1 MIYCKVENG
10 GRIPVKSYEG
20 SVGYDIFSN
29 EVITIPKGKRSLV
42 STGFSINMKDSDLK
56 NIYFRVAPRSG
67 LSVKGFDIGAGV
79 IDPDYTGEIKVLFI
93 NNSEED
99 YTIQRYDRIA
109 QLIPECV
116 YMGAIEFCP
125 QDKLTD
131 TSRGDK
137 GFGSSGK

>member
-1 MIYCKVENG
+1 MIHCKIENG
-10 GRIPVKSYEG
+10 GRIPTKSYEG

-29 EVITIPKGKRSLV
+29 EVITIPPGKRSLV
-42 STGFSINMKDSDLK
+42 STGFSIDMKDSDLK

-67 LSVKGFDIGAGV
+67 LSVIGLDIGAGV
-79 IDPDYTGEIKVLFI
+79 IDPDYTGEIKVLII
-93 NNSEED
+93 NNSEEE
-99 YTIQRYDRIA
+99 YNILRYDRIA

-116 YMGAIEFCP
+116 YMDTIEFCP
-125 QDKLTD
+125 KDKLTG